1 MRNEL
6 NFWVVG
12 GDMRQAKLAE
22 LLSADG
28 HTVHTFA
35 LEALGPLEGVR
46 QEKYLAEA
54 ELADCVVLPLPAAGE
69 DGMLNAPLSRHPL
82 PLAELFSSLRPGQVV
97 CAGRVDAPAMVQ
109 AEGLGLTL
117 CDYFAREE
125 LAVANAVP
133 TALPKG
139 HIVLL
144 QSYLAG
150 PFSCVL
156 RPCLPNVYQFNPA
169 ILWRAAVS
177 RCAPFLL
184 PPRVYQMSTT
194 GTFEPKIKL
203 KTPVYHR
210 IFSLLTPC
218 KGRHTALISLFYR
231 ILG

>member
-28 HTVHTFA
+28 HAVHTFA
-35 LEALGPLEGVR
+35 LEELGPLEGVR
-46 QEKYLAEA
+46 QEKGLAEA
-54 ELADCVVLPLPAAGE
+54 ELADCVVLPLPAAGG
-69 DGMLNAPLSRHPL
+69 DGRLNTPLSRQSL
-82 PLAELFSSLRPGQVV
+82 PLAEVFSALRPGQVV
-97 CAGRVDAPAMVQ
+97 CAGRVDAPARAQ
-109 AEGLGLTL
+109 AEALGLTL
-117 CDYFAREE
+117 RDYFAREE

-194 GTFEPKIKL
+194 GTFRLQIQFKIIK
-203 KTPVYHR
+203 YHA
-210 IFSLLTPC
+210 ISSLLIAC

>member
-35 LEALGPLEGVR
+35 LEELGPLEGVKG
-46 QEKYLAEA
+46 EKTLAAA

-69 DGMLNAPLSRHPL
+69 DGRLNAPLSRRAHPL
-82 PLAELFSSLRPGQVV
+82 SEVLAALRPGQTV
-97 CAGRVDAPAMVQ
+97 CAGRVDGAARAQ
-109 AEGLGLTL
+109 AEALGLTL
-117 CDYFAREE
+117 RDYFAREE

-177 RCAPFLL
+177 RYAPFLL

-194 GTFEPKIKL
+194 GTFEL
-203 KTPVYHR
+203 
-210 IFSLLTPC
+210 
-218 KGRHTALISLFYR
+218 
-231 ILG
+231 

>member
-35 LEALGPLEGVR
+35 LEELGPLEGVR
-46 QEKYLAEA
+46 QEKGLAEA
-54 ELADCVVLPLPAAGE
+54 ELADCVVLPLPAAGG
-69 DGMLNAPLSRHPL
+69 DGRLNAPLSRQSL
-82 PLAELFSSLRPGQVV
+82 PLAEVFSALRPGQVV
-97 CAGRVDAPAMVQ
+97 CAGRVDASARAQ
-109 AEGLGLTL
+109 AEALGLTL
-117 CDYFAREE
+117 RDYFAREE